1 MAAFLIVDEDRNFR
15 RSLVIGL
22 RLEGHFAFAAGD
34 VEEARAHLGAG
45 RFDCCVVDAH
55 LPGADELLEVVAA
68 AGGRAFAMG
77 PYPDLLEAAAGR
89 HPHAAAIAKP
99 FRAADLLAQVDASKA
114 SAA

>member
-1 MAAFLIVDEDRNFR
+1 MPAFLIVDEDRNFR

-22 RLEGHFAFAAGD
+22 RLEGHYAFAAGD
-34 VEEARAHLGAG
+34 VEEARAHLGTG

-68 AGGRAFAMG
+68 AGARALATG
-77 PYPDLLEAAAGR
+77 PYPDLLEVAAAR

-99 FRAADLLAQVDASKA
+99 FRAADLVARYDAKA